1 MNKLFTIVLS
11 FVIFFSLSLSMS
23 AQDCV
28 SFVEVQ
34 EKTQFVLVVDRSGS
48 MAGDPLRDAKQ
59 AVINFINSMQP
70 GDSAA
75 LITFEDQVHVNHNF
89 SSDRASLVQA
99 VRNIETGGRTR
110 FYDAVAAAARML
122 KGKSGRTAILFLT
135 DGNDNESS
143 FSLNNIRQMNIG
155 EQNVVYGIGLGN
167 IDHNG
172 ISALSTA
179 TGGQY
184 RAARGSGELSSLY
197 ADLQKLYYTEYRD
210 TRNSSGGYTV
220 TSLPGGKSVYFDGT
234 LAGTTPLNMD
244 GISPGEHVVQVEFEN
259 GLWECRSQL
268 KAGTKGYITARSA
281 DLPGIFYIES
291 SPRGAAVFIDDTY
304 VGLTSMIPSP
314 VVNGS
319 RDLSGQLQVKDLPE
333 GKHTVKIIA
342 APDLELSA
350 AQEMVFDFEMRKA
363 SRYVIVNVLG
373 GKALFANGERKQR
386 NIGDMIE
393 NAFSDPMFN
402 D

>member
-1 MNKLFTIVLS
+1 MKKLYIIVLS
-11 FVIFFSLSLSMS
+11 LVMIFSFSIAMFG
-23 AQDCV
+23 QDCV
-28 SFVEVQ
+28 SFIPVQ
-34 EKTQFVLVVDRSGS
+34 QNTQFVLVVDRSGS

-75 LITFEDQVHVNHNF
+75 LITFEDQVRVDHNF
-89 SSDRASLVQA
+89 SSDRVRLVQA
-99 VRNIETGGRTR
+99 VRGIETGGRTR
-110 FYDAVAAAARML
+110 FYDAVGAAARML

-167 IDHNG
+167 VDHKG

-184 RAARGSGELSSLY
+184 RAARGSGELNSLY
-197 ADLQKLYYTEYRD
+197 TELQNLYYTEHKAAVS
-210 TRNSSGGYTV
+210 TFGGYTV
-220 TSLPGGKSVYFDGT
+220 TSLPDNRKVYLDGT
-234 LAGTTPLNMD
+234 LVGSSPVNID
-244 GISPGEHVVQVEFEN
+244 RIRPGEHVVQVEFDN

-268 KAGTKGYITARSA
+268 QAGTKGFVTARSA
-281 DLPGIFYIES
+281 DLPGDFIIES

-304 VGLTSMIPSP
+304 VGLTAMIPSA

-319 RDLSGQLQVKDLPE
+319 LDLSGQLRVKAMPE
-333 GKHTVKIIA
+333 GGHTVKIIV
-342 APDLELSA
+342 APDVELSSS
-350 AQEMVFDFEMRKA
+350 QVMEFDFDMRRV
-363 SRYVIVNVLG
+363 SRYVNVNVLA

-386 NIGDMIE
+386 NMMSLIDS
-393 NAFSDPMFN
+393 AFSDPIFN